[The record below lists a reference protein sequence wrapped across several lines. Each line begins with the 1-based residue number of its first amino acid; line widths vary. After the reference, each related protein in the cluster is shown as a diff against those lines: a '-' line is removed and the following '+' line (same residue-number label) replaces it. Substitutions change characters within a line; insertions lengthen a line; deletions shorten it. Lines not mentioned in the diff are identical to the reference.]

1 MLSVVNRFKTILAL
15 FAAVSILLG
24 CATTGFN
31 SQRYTV
37 KSGDTLYFI
46 AWRYKIDFKQLA
58 QWNDLPEPYQVYPG
72 DKLLINPPDFVA
84 RPQTRSTA
92 SRKKHS
98 ASLSAYT
105 VRKGD
110 TLYSIARQQ
119 GLPVGRIVALNK
131 LSRPYT
137 IYPGQRLSLKSMG
150 SAPNRVVAK
159 KPRSTAIA
167 KQPGAKVVGLPNPSK
182 WLWPTEGKVV
192 KGFKGSKTIQQGIDI
207 SGRMGQTVNS
217 AATGVVVYSGS
228 GLVNYGQLVIVK
240 HNENFLSAYGY
251 NSKLLVKEGDKVK
264 AGQAIAKM
272 GRVGQGAPLLHFEIR
287 KYGKPINPI
296 GHLPKRS

>member
-1 MLSVVNRFKTILAL
+1 MLNVVDRLKTVLAL
-15 FAAVSILLG
+15 LLATSLLLA

-46 AWRYKIDFKQLA
+46 AWKYKIDFNQLA
-58 QWNDLPEPYQVYPG
+58 QWNNLSEPYQVYPG

-84 RPQTRSTA
+84 RSSSST

-98 ASLSAYT
+98 SSSSAYI
-105 VRKGD
+105 VVKGD

-119 GLPVGRIVALNK
+119 RVAVGRIVTLNK

-137 IYPGQRLSLKSMG
+137 IYPGQRLSLKAG
-150 SAPNRVVAK
+150 SAVSNPVVSK
-159 KPRSTAIA
+159 KPRSTVIA
-167 KQPGAKVVGLPNPSK
+167 KQPGSKVVGLPNPSK

-192 KGFKGSKTIQQGIDI
+192 KGFKGSRTVQQGIDI
-207 SGRMGQTVNS
+207 SGRMGQTVRS

-228 GLVNYGQLVIVK
+228 GLVNYGQLIIVK

-272 GRVGQGAPLLHFEIR
+272 GRVGQDAPLLHFEIR
-287 KYGKPINPI
+287 KYGKPVNPI
-296 GHLPKRS
+296 RHLPKRG

>member
-1 MLSVVNRFKTILAL
+1 LILGVVHKLKTALLLCVVVSAL
-15 FAAVSILLG
+15 FA

-46 AWRYKIDFKQLA
+46 AWKYKVDFKQLA
-58 QWNDLPEPYQVYPG
+58 QWNSLSDPYHVYPG
-72 DKLLINPPDFVA
+72 DRLLINPPNFVA
-84 RPQTRSTA
+84 QPRSTA
-92 SRKKHS
+92 SRKNNPPN
-98 ASLSAYT
+98 LSAYT

-119 GLPVGRIVALNK
+119 RLAVGRIVALNK

-137 IYPGQRLSLKSMG
+137 IYPGQRLALKSG
-150 SAPNRVVAK
+150 SRAPNRVVAT
-159 KPRSTAIA
+159 KPSSSSVA
-167 KQPGAKVVGLPNPSK
+167 KQPGSKVVGLPNPNK

-207 SGRMGQTVNS
+207 SGRMGQTVRS

-251 NSKLLVKEGDKVK
+251 NSKLLVKEGEKVK
-264 AGQAIAKM
+264 AGQAIAEM
-272 GRVGQGAPLLHFEIR
+272 GKVGQGAPLLHFEIR

-296 GHLPKRS
+296 GHLPKRG

>member
-1 MLSVVNRFKTILAL
+1 MLIVVNRFKAVLTL
-15 FAAVSILLG
+15 FVVASVLLG

-46 AWRYKIDFKQLA
+46 AWKYKVDFKQLA
-58 QWNDLPEPYQVYPG
+58 QWNSLAKPYRVYPG

-84 RPQTRSTA
+84 QSQSTT
-92 SRKKHS
+92 SRKKYS
-98 ASLSAYT
+98 PRASVYT
-105 VRKGD
+105 VKKGD

-119 GLPVGRIVALNK
+119 RLAVGRIVALNS

-137 IYPGQRLSLKSMG
+137 IYPGQRLSLKSPVND
-150 SAPNRVVAK
+150 SHRVANK
-159 KPRSTAIA
+159 KPRSSSQL
-167 KQPGAKVVGLPNPSK
+167 KQPGSKVVGLPNPSK

-192 KGFKGSKTIQQGIDI
+192 KTFKGSKTIQQGIDI
-207 SGRMGQTVNS
+207 SGRMGQTVRS

-272 GRVGQGAPLLHFEIR
+272 GRVGQGSPLLHFEIR

-296 GHLPKRS
+296 VHLPKRG